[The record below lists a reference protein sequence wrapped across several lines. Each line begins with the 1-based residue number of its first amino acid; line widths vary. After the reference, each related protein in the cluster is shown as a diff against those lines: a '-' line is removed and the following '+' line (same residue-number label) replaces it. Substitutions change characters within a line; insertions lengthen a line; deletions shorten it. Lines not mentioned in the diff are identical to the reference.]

1 MNPHV
6 RTFEMARELGSDS
19 KIPDQKELEKELNEY
34 LGKKYGDRIKL
45 VVPMLFPKTGAG
57 EAGGKGKKESK
68 QLRTTRFDMKPEE
81 LEAYLNEYV
90 VKQDDAKAVLAT
102 KICTHFNRINFLEK
116 LKTSNRFEGVGHI
129 KNNIIMIG
137 PTGVGK
143 TYLIKLIARKIGV
156 PFVKG
161 DATKFSETGYVGG
174 DVEDLVRDLVYE
186 AKGDIEW
193 AQHGIIYIDEID
205 KIASSINLI
214 GPDVSRTGVQRALLK
229 PMEETEVD
237 LKVPHDP
244 ISQLEAIEQYRKTGK
259 KEKRVVNTK
268 NILFIVSGAFNG
280 FEDIIKKRMRKEG
293 IGFGAQIRSKDER
306 AEYLKHAKAED
317 LIEYG
322 FESEFIGRLP
332 VIVIFEKLEVEDLY
346 HILKNPNNPI
356 IIGKKRDFKS
366 YGIDIQFEDEALYK
380 LAGRAFEEKTGARG
394 LVSAVEKVLLK
405 FEKKLPST
413 DIRRLVVTPAM
424 VEDPAGELEKLL
436 GGPQDES
443 ITARFD
449 TLVKE
454 EKEAITGIIKRRE
467 NELFRKYGMAIRD
480 RRLDCVAERV
490 VDGSLDIETVY
501 GEIVAIERQIRDYE
515 ESFYKK
521 HGIEI
526 EFDEDATRKL
536 TELGL
541 DGKNVA
547 AICQR
552 LTEDFEHGFK
562 LVRDRSGQSRF
573 VLTGEAVDD
582 PEGYLSKLI
591 KETYSEDT
599 LLLTGRTAKDGG

>member
-1 MNPHV
+1 
-6 RTFEMARELGSDS
+6 MARERDSDS

-57 EAGGKGKKESK
+57 EVRGKGKKESK
-68 QLRTTRFDMKPEE
+68 QLRATRFDMKPEE

-90 VKQDDAKAVLAT
+90 IKQDDAKAVLAT

-143 TYLIKLIARKIGV
+143 TYLIKLIAKKIGV

-306 AEYLKHAKAED
+306 AEYLRHAKAED

-443 ITARFD
+443 MIARFE

-526 EFDEDATRKL
+526 EFDEDATRQL

-582 PEGYLSKLI
+582 PEGYLNKLI
-591 KETYSEDT
+591 KKTYSEDN